1 MGRHPG
7 VLRYAVEAE
16 SEIESERASESER
29 EEMIS
34 GRKRIGGAWALAS
47 IAVML
52 VAASFPAGV
61 AAQDPSQ
68 AIPGVIDLDPSNVK
82 DVLNGMKITI
92 AEFYAPWCGHCKR
105 LTPEYTK
112 LAEMIQ
118 NDPMTANFVQVVK
131 ADCDKHRSLGE
142 PFSVTGFPTL
152 KILSRGIGIDE
163 AETAFDYSGPRKAE
177 DMFAKLKSLVEQ
189 DKKVGRHE
197 ELDKLALEFMAT
209 DDKEA
214 FLAKVKPETEKHIEG
229 ELYYLM
235 MEKIIKK
242 GDGYA
247 AKESARLGRIIQK
260 GSITRTKFADMVLKV
275 NVLDAF
281 LDTESS

>member
-1 MGRHPG
+1 MGETRE
-7 VLRYAVEAE
+7 R
-16 SEIESERASESER
+16 ERASEATTVARLETER
-29 EEMIS
+29 EHFHRVERKEMMRQMS
-34 GRKRIGGAWALAS
+34 MGRLGALCAVGLVLFANLAW
-47 IAVML
+47 
-52 VAASFPAGV
+52 
-61 AAQDPSQ
+61 AQDPSQ
-68 AIPGVIDLDPSNVK
+68 PIPGVIDLDPTNVK
-82 DVLNGMKITI
+82 EVLNGMKITI

-177 DMFAKLKSLVEQ
+177 DMFAKPKSLVEQ

-209 DDKEA
+209 DEKEA

>member
-1 MGRHPG
+1 MG
-7 VLRYAVEAE
+7 RYAVEAE

-163 AETAFDYSGPRKAE
+163 ADTAFDYSGPRDAE
-177 DMFAKLKSLVEQ
+177 SMFAKLKGFVED
-189 DKKVGRHE
+189 DKKVGRNDE
-197 ELDKLALEFMAT
+197 CDA
-209 DDKEA
+209 
-214 FLAKVKPETEKHIEG
+214 I
-229 ELYYLM
+229 
-235 MEKIIKK
+235 
-242 GDGYA
+242 A
-247 AKESARLGRIIQK
+247 ADFIAK
-260 GSITRTKFADMVLKV
+260 GSITRTKFADMVLKQ

-281 LDTESS
+281 IEGTP

>member
-1 MGRHPG
+1 MG
-7 VLRYAVEAE
+7 RYAVEAE

-177 DMFAKLKSLVEQ
+177 DMFAKLK
-189 DKKVGRHE
+189 
-197 ELDKLALEFMAT
+197 
-209 DDKEA
+209 
-214 FLAKVKPETEKHIEG
+214 PETEKHIEG

>member
-1 MGRHPG
+1 MG
-7 VLRYAVEAE
+7 RYAVEAE

-47 IAVML
+47 IAGML
-52 VAASFPAGV
+52 VAASFPAG
-61 AAQDPSQ
+61 AKGQDPSVS
-68 AIPGVIDLDPSNVK
+68 IPNVIDLDPTNVK
-82 DVLNGMKITI
+82 EVLNGMKITM

-112 LAEMIQ
+112 LADMIA
-118 NDPMTANFVQVVK
+118 NDPMMSNFVQVVK

-163 AETAFDYSGPRKAE
+163 ADTAFDYSGPRDTE
-177 DMFAKLKSLVEQ
+177 SMFAKLKKFVED
-189 DKKVGRHE
+189 DKKVGRNDACDAIAADFMKAGDMVAFAADAK
-197 ELDKLALEFMAT
+197 DKV
-209 DDKEA
+209 EA
-214 FLAKVKPETEKHIEG
+214 HLGGDLYHII
-229 ELYYLM
+229 

-242 GDGYA
+242 GDEYPT
-247 AKESARLGRIIQK
+247 KESARLARIIAK
-260 GSITRTKFADMVLKV
+260 GAITRTKYADMVLKQ

-281 LDTESS
+281 IEGTPTETS

>member
-1 MGRHPG
+1 MG
-7 VLRYAVEAE
+7 RYAVEAE

-61 AAQDPSQ
+61 AAQDPSV

-152 KILSRGIGIDE
+152 KILSRRIGIHE

-177 DMFAKLKSLVEQ
+177 SMFAKLKKFVED
-189 DKKVGRHE
+189 DKKVGRNDACDAIAADFMKAG
-197 ELDKLALEFMAT
+197 DKVAFAA
-209 DDKEA
+209 DAKDKVEA
-214 FLAKVKPETEKHIEG
+214 HLGGDLYHII
-229 ELYYLM
+229 
-235 MEKIIKK
+235 MEKNHQE
-242 GDGYA
+242 GDEYPT
-247 AKESARLGRIIQK
+247 KESARLARIIAK
-260 GSITRTKFADMVLKV
+260 GAITRTKFANMVLKQ

-281 LDTESS
+281 IEGTPTETS